1 MMTWIAAGAAGVGL
15 GLAYFGGL
23 WLTVASVV
31 RRPSRV
37 GWIPISG
44 LVRFF
49 ILGLGLVALS
59 RSGAGGL
66 LAALS
71 GLWLSRWYL
80 IRRLGGLKNGG

>member
-1 MMTWIAAGAAGVGL
+1 MTWIAAGASGAAL
-15 GLAYFGGL
+15 GLVYFGGL
-23 WLTVASVV
+23 WLTVAGVV

-44 LVRFF
+44 LVRFS
-49 ILGLGLVALS
+49 ILGLGLAALS

-80 IRRLGGLKNGG
+80 LRRLGGLKNGG